1 VPWVYVGMCFSSFC
15 WHVEDHML
23 YSVNYNHYGAA
34 KQWCVPMLCVAATC
48 WLSHAAGVLHCV

>member
-1 VPWVYVGMCFSSFC
+1 MPWVYVGMCFSSFC

-34 KQWCVPMLCVAATC
+34 KQWCVPMLCVAAT
-48 WLSHAAGVLHCV
+48 